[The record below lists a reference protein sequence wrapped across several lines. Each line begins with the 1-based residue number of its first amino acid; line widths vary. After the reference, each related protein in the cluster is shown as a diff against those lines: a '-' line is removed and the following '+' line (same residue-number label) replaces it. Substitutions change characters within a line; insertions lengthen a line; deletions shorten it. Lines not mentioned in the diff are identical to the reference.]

1 MTITKFIP
9 LFFFI
14 ALLSGCMKDPVHDD
28 LYNYLQVQLKEVIP
42 LENKAVESYQSVTGT
57 NYTSDQILYNTLNQD
72 VLPMYVEFVKELK
85 AIHPG
90 TKEVQDIH
98 SQYIKAASL
107 QYNAFIKMG
116 EALDE
121 EDQSKV
127 KEVNGM
133 LEEARKIMSQYM
145 NSLEKLADKHHL
157 TLEDS
162 TQFFSTV

>member
-1 MTITKFIP
+1 MITKFIP

-28 LYNYLQVQLKEVIP
+28 LSKYIQVQLKEVIP

-57 NYTSDQILYNTLNQD
+57 NYTSDQILYNTLNQE
-72 VLPMYVEFVKELK
+72 VIPMYIGFVKELK
-85 AIHPG
+85 AIHPE

-98 SQYIKAASL
+98 SQYIKAATL
-107 QYNAFIKMG
+107 QYNAFIKMA

-133 LEEARKIMSQYM
+133 LEEARKIMSKYM
-145 NSLEKLADKHHL
+145 NSLDKLAGKHHL
-157 TLEDS
+157 TLKDS
-162 TQFFSTV
+162 TNFLSTV